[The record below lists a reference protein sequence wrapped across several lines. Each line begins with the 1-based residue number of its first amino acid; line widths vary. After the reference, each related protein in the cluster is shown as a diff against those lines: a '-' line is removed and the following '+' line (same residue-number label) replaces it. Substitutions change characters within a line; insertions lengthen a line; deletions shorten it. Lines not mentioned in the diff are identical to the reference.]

1 MKYKLSKMAVGQ
13 KEMARQVRMNIVNEH
28 IQRAAEFLEN
38 EEDKKAKER
47 DKQRKI
53 EHILRH
59 PVGLS
64 PAQMNRHEQAL
75 EDMNFD
81 QFCVDDTKKEIQQW
95 EDCKR
100 ILRVRHA
107 PKKYF
112 RNLERQIR
120 RTRKTLKFF
129 EGELRTGKRAVKD
142 IVLGQ

>member
-1 MKYKLSKMAVGQ
+1 MSKPNQKQMAQQVPMKIL
-13 KEMARQVRMNIVNEH
+13 NE
-28 IQRAAEFLEN
+28 RL
-38 EEDKKAKER
+38 
-47 DKQRKI
+47 QRKREEMQI
-53 EHILRH
+53 REQYHLTH

-64 PAQMNRHEQAL
+64 PAQMNTHETYL
-75 EDMNFD
+75 EDMKFD

-107 PKKYF
+107 PKKHWK
-112 RNLERQIR
+112 NLERKIR